1 MMTKLLFTLFVVL
14 AGAIGAFAQARNV
27 STSEARK
34 TVLENARGAIADKS
48 VAEIEQ
54 FRSHKDPFNPPETDL
69 KDLVVDS
76 SIRPKDTAPKLAS
89 DADIVQMLVSLV
101 NPTGAVELG
110 GEPYLLFGEKRLK
123 VGDRY
128 VVTKDGV
135 DYTVTINSIESNRF
149 SIRYNSQVL
158 FRQIK

>member
-1 MMTKLLFTLFVVL
+1 MMTKLLFIVLMSL
-14 AGAIGAFAQARNV
+14 AGAIGAFAQARAV
-27 STSEARK
+27 ATPEARSAI
-34 TVLENARGAIADKS
+34 LERAREIIAEEP
-48 VAEIEQ
+48 VAELDQ
-54 FRSHKDPFNPPETDL
+54 FRSQKDPFNPPETDL
-69 KDLVVDS
+69 KDLVVDT

-89 DADIVQMLVSLV
+89 DTDILQTLLSVV

-128 VVTKDGV
+128 AVTKDGV
-135 DYTVTINSIESNRF
+135 DYTVTINSIEPNRF